1 MSTAA
6 TTLPGRRV
14 TADASP
20 ALGAHP
26 PRRSVVESGPRLAF
40 VTLGV
45 LLATL
50 LELIDTT
57 IVNVS
62 LPYIQGNLGASQEE
76 GTFIVTAYIVA
87 NVIVIPMTPWL
98 QRRFGRRQY
107 FLTSILIF
115 TFASLMCGL
124 SNSLE
129 TLVLWRVVQG
139 LGGGGLI
146 STSQSILRDTFPPEK
161 QATAQALFSVG
172 VIIGPTVGPTLGG
185 ILTDQLSWPWVFF
198 VNVPVGLTAA
208 VLIAF
213 FLRNPEPPQKLAID
227 GFGVALL
234 AVWLATMQYVLDQGQ
249 EKDWFGSDAIVG
261 CTIVSGITFVGFV
274 VWELFGAKQPIVDLR
289 ILKNKTVTAGSL
301 LGACLGVSLLGS
313 LITLPQ
319 FVQSGLG
326 FTATLAGEVIL
337 FRALTIMIFTIPS
350 ARLAGSGRVSPMI
363 QIGAGFLM
371 LAISNIWL
379 AAVTTTDSNFWSFC
393 APLVFSGIGLAQ
405 IFVPISLAVFGSVAP
420 RDVPKASA
428 MFNLARQL
436 GGAVATAALITII
449 ARQSAVHQTELGS
462 RAALGVPQ
470 IKQYIDARGGPD
482 NVHAR
487 IALNGLIVGQA
498 TTLAYADTARFVG
511 ELTFFFVPLVLFLRK
526 PKSKPGPIEAH

>member
-1 MSTAA
+1 VTTATA
-6 TTLPGRRV
+6 VPTGR
-14 TADASP
+14 P
-20 ALGAHP
+20 AAKAAGP
-26 PRRSVVESGPRLAF
+26 PERRSVIETGPRLAF

-76 GTFIVTAYIVA
+76 GTFIVTGYIVA
-87 NVIVIPMTPWL
+87 NVIVIPLTPWL

-107 FLTSILIF
+107 YLASILIF

-129 TLVLWRVVQG
+129 SLVLWRVVQG

-146 STSQSILRDTFPPEK
+146 STSQAILRETFPPEK
-161 QATAQALFSVG
+161 QAAAQAIFSVG
-172 VIIGPTVGPTLGG
+172 VIIGPTIGPVLGG
-185 ILTDQLSWPWVFF
+185 VLTDQLSWPWVFF
-198 VNVPVGLTAA
+198 VNLPVGLCAA
-208 VLIAF
+208 FLVGS
-213 FLRNPEPPQKLAID
+213 FLRNPEPPQKLAVD
-227 GFGVALL
+227 GVGVALL
-234 AVWLATMQYVLDQGQ
+234 AIGLGALQYMLDQGQ
-249 EKDWFGSDAIVG
+249 EKDWFGSDAIVASAVIA
-261 CTIVSGITFVGFV
+261 TVTLAAFVL
-274 VWELFGAKQPIVDLR
+274 WELFGAKSPVVDLR

-337 FRALTIMIFTIPS
+337 FRAVTIMILTIPS
-350 ARLAGSGRVSPMI
+350 ARLAASGKVSPVI
-363 QIGAGFLM
+363 QIGVGFIL
-371 LAISNIWL
+371 LAISNVWL
-379 AAVTTTDSNFWSFC
+379 AAVTTTDATFWSFFP
-393 APLVFSGIGLAQ
+393 PLALSGVGLAQ
-405 IFVPISLAVFGSVAP
+405 IFVPISLAVFGSVQP

-436 GGAVATAALITII
+436 GGSIATAVLITII
-449 ARQSAVHQTELGS
+449 ARQAAVHQTELGS
-462 RAALGVPQ
+462 RASLGVAP
-470 IKQYIDARGGPD
+470 IREFVDARGGPND
-482 NVHAR
+482 VNAR
-487 IALNGLIVGQA
+487 IALNNIIVGQA

-511 ELTFFFVPLVLFLRK
+511 YLTFLFVPLVFFLRK
-526 PKSKPGPIEAH
+526 PKKTGG

>member
-1 MSTAA
+1 MAMSGAVAA
-6 TTLPGRRV
+6 PRGPG
-14 TADASP
+14 AAP
-20 ALGAHP
+20 PGAYGE
-26 PRRSVVESGPRLAF
+26 RRSVVESGPRLAF

-76 GTFIVTAYIVA
+76 GTFIVTGYIVA
-87 NVIVIPMTPWL
+87 NVIVIPLTPWL

-107 FLTSILIF
+107 FFASILIF

-124 SNSLE
+124 SSSLE
-129 TLVLWRVVQG
+129 SLVFWRVIQG

-146 STSQSILRDTFPPEK
+146 STSQAILRETFPPEK
-161 QATAQALFSVG
+161 QAAAQAIFSVG
-172 VIIGPTVGPTLGG
+172 VIIGPTIGPVLGG
-185 ILTDQLSWPWVFF
+185 VLTDQLSWPWVFF
-198 VNVPVGLTAA
+198 VNLPVGLTAA
-208 VLIAF
+208 FLVGT
-213 FLRNPEPPQKLAID
+213 FLRNPEEPQKLAVD
-227 GFGVALL
+227 GVGVALL
-234 AVWLATMQYVLDQGQ
+234 SIGLGAFQYVLDEGQ
-249 EKDWFGSDAIVG
+249 EKDWFGSDAIVVAAV
-261 CTIVSGITFVGFV
+261 IAGIALTAFVL
-274 VWELFGAKQPIVDLR
+274 WELFGARSPVVDLR

-337 FRALTIMIFTIPS
+337 FRALTIMLLTIPS
-350 ARLAGSGRVSPMI
+350 ARLAASGKVSPVI
-363 QIGAGFLM
+363 QIGFGFLC

-379 AAVTTTDSNFWSFC
+379 AEVTTTDAQFWTFFP
-393 APLVFSGIGLAQ
+393 PLALSGVGLAQ
-405 IFVPISLAVFGSVAP
+405 IFVPISLAVFGSVEP
-420 RDVPKASA
+420 RDIPKASA

-436 GGAVATAALITII
+436 GGSIATAVLITII
-449 ARQSAVHQTELGS
+449 SRQAAVHQNELGS
-462 RAALGVPQ
+462 RAALGVPAIRDYVMQ
-470 IKQYIDARGGPD
+470 RGGPGD
-482 NVHAR
+482 VHAR

-511 ELTFFFVPLVLFLRK
+511 ELTFLFVPLVWFLKK
-526 PKSKPGPIEAH
+526 PKRSA

>member
-1 MSTAA
+1 LTTA
-6 TTLPGRRV
+6 TSVSPGRS
-14 TADASP
+14 ASAPASGPPGASP
-20 ALGAHP
+20 YGA
-26 PRRSVVESGPRLAF
+26 RRSVIESGPRLAF

-107 FLTSILIF
+107 YLASILIF
-115 TFASLMCGL
+115 TFSSLMCGL

-129 TLVLWRVVQG
+129 SLVFWRVIQG

-146 STSQSILRDTFPPEK
+146 STSQAILRETFPPDK
-161 QATAQALFSVG
+161 QAAAQAIFSVG
-172 VIIGPTVGPTLGG
+172 VIIGPTIGPVLGG
-185 ILTDQLSWPWVFF
+185 VLTDELSWPWVFF
-198 VNVPVGLTAA
+198 VNIPVGLTAA
-208 VLIAF
+208 FLVGS

-227 GFGVALL
+227 GVGVTLL
-234 AVWLATMQYVLDQGQ
+234 AVGLATLQYVLDEGQ
-249 EKDWFGSDAIVG
+249 EKDWFGSEAILY
-261 CTIVSGITFVGFV
+261 TAIVSGITLTAFAL
-274 VWELFGAKQPIVDLR
+274 WELYGARQPIVDLR

-319 FVQSGLG
+319 FVQSSLG

-337 FRALTIMIFTIPS
+337 FRAVTIMVFTIPS
-350 ARLAGSGRVSPMI
+350 ARLAASGKVSPVI
-363 QIGAGFLM
+363 QIGVGFLL

-379 AAVTTTDSNFWSFC
+379 AAVTTTDATYWTFFW
-393 APLVFSGIGLAQ
+393 PLAVSGVGLAQ
-405 IFVPISLAVFGSVAP
+405 IFVPISLAVFGAVEP

-428 MFNLARQL
+428 MFNLMRQL
-436 GGAVATAALITII
+436 GGSIATAVLITII
-449 ARQSAVHQTELGS
+449 ARQAAIHQTELGS
-462 RAALGVPQ
+462 HAALGVPQ
-470 IKQYIDARGGPD
+470 IRQFVDARGGPG
-482 NVHAR
+482 NVQAR
-487 IALNGLIVGQA
+487 IALNGIIVNQA

-511 ELTFFFVPLVLFLRK
+511 ELTFLFVPLVLFLRK
-526 PKSKPGPIEAH
+526 KKPVMPLSP

>member
-1 MSTAA
+1 MPAGGFGA
-6 TTLPGRRV
+6 RV
-14 TADASP
+14 
-20 ALGAHP
+20 
-26 PRRSVVESGPRLAF
+26 SVIESGPRLLF

-76 GTFIVTAYIVA
+76 GTFIVTGYIVA

-107 FLTSILIF
+107 FLTSILVF
-115 TFASLMCGL
+115 TFASFMCGL
-124 SNSLE
+124 SGSLE
-129 TLVLWRVVQG
+129 SLVLWRVIQG

-146 STSQSILRDTFPPEK
+146 STSQAILRETFPPEK
-161 QATAQALFSVG
+161 QAAAQAIFSVG
-172 VIIGPTVGPTLGG
+172 VIIGPTIGPVLGG
-185 ILTDQLSWPWVFF
+185 VLTDQLSWPWVFF
-198 VNVPVGLTAA
+198 VNIPVGLIAA
-208 VLIAF
+208 FLVGT

-227 GFGVALL
+227 GVGVVLL
-234 AVWLATMQYVLDQGQ
+234 AVGLATLQYVLDQGQ
-249 EKDWFGSDAIVG
+249 EKDWFDSEAILYSAIVSAL
-261 CTIVSGITFVGFV
+261 TLTAFAF
-274 VWELFGAKQPIVDLR
+274 WELFGAKQPIVDLR

-337 FRALTIMIFTIPS
+337 FRAVTIMIFTIPS
-350 ARLAGSGRVSPMI
+350 ARLAASGKVSPI
-363 QIGAGFLM
+363 LQIGAGFVM

-379 AAVTTTDSNFWSFC
+379 ASVTTTDANYWTFFL
-393 APLVFSGIGLAQ
+393 PLAFSGIGLAQ
-405 IFVPISLAVFGSVAP
+405 IFVPISLAVFGAVEP

-428 MFNLARQL
+428 MFNLMRQL
-436 GGAVATAALITII
+436 GGSIATAVLITII
-449 ARQSAVHQTELGS
+449 ARQAAIHQTELGS

-470 IKQYIDARGGPD
+470 IREYVDARGGPG
-482 NVHAR
+482 NVQAR

-511 ELTFFFVPLVLFLRK
+511 ELTFVFVPLVLFLRK
-526 PKSKPGPIEAH
+526 PKKKAGPVEAH